1 MALLHGCQLPISL
14 LNLIFESCLCL
25 LFFSSYVKSK
35 SVSHVSHVQVFATP
49 WTICSPPGS
58 SVHGILPAR
67 IQEWVAI
74 PFSRGSSWPKEQTW
88 ISGVTGRF
96 FTIWATRETCAL
108 LIWKIIKWA
117 NNYFSRA
124 RKKSD
129 HTVLDIKTCGIWPGK
144 QITEWNTFVLCLCI
158 CWAHCVCWLI
168 GPQSSLVKWSSWG
181 QCSLRSFCF
190 QLSI

>member
-96 FTIWATRETCAL
+96 FTIWATREAL
-108 LIWKIIKWA
+108 
-117 NNYFSRA
+117 YFDYVENKLTKLAIDVVGAVGLLAS
-124 RKKSD
+124 
-129 HTVLDIKTCGIWPGK
+129 CNG
-144 QITEWNTFVLCLCI
+144 
-158 CWAHCVCWLI
+158 
-168 GPQSSLVKWSSWG
+168 SLKLTSVMA
-181 QCSLRSFCF
+181 SLKDCEK
-190 QLSI
+190 